1 MNKLTNSTGA
11 ASQRALIL
19 TWLKANSLTT
29 QQARTKLDIF
39 HPAGRVQELRRQGH
53 NIITHWKT
61 VKTDGKKHRIA
72 KYVLF
77 SGGGHV

>member
-1 MNKLTNSTGA
+1 MNELTTSNSA

-19 TWLKANSLTT
+19 AWLRANSLTT

-39 HPAGRVQELRRQGH
+39 HPAARVQELREQGY
-53 NIITHWKT
+53 NIITRWET
-61 VKTDGKKHRIA
+61 VTNHNKKHRIA

-77 SGGGHV
+77 SGGTHA